1 MKLLTDFC
9 VSQLIPSLCVKT
21 ECKIEIDNDILSFQ
35 EFLFTFCLPSAFNFS
50 VLINAQLFVLLGSV
64 DCFEGAKRST
74 DPYISWSALL
84 HYC

>member
-9 VSQLIPSLCVKT
+9 VSQLISKSIMIFC
-21 ECKIEIDNDILSFQ
+21 
-35 EFLFTFCLPSAFNFS
+35 LFRNSCLPSAFNFS
-50 VLINAQLFVLLGSV
+50 VLTNAQLFVLLGSV